1 MKIAKRILLL
11 AGLLIVLLVVF
22 TYLSI
27 WSTNEAGEDT
37 ILLNRDNLDTTDLKD
52 TDSVLVAASSRF
64 ESNFLKEFMQG
75 AHYRETWAAP
85 VKAPVLW
92 LDTYLGGLK
101 PVEVGG
107 GQQTHSLDVLAKDGT
122 LYTLRSVNKDPAPLI
137 PKFAETL
144 GLENIVTDGISA
156 QHPYGAIL
164 AAALADKAK
173 VLHTNPKL
181 VFLPKQ
187 PLLDT
192 LNAKF
197 GNRLFLLEYETEDSE
212 NWTGL
217 DRIIGMIDTDSL
229 QLLKPKLQENLR
241 IDEASLV
248 RSRLF
253 DFLIGDWDR
262 HTKQWGWALQENK
275 NGTLAIPLP
284 GDRDNAFFSLD
295 GVIPT
300 LISSRFLEPKVRP
313 FDEDIDYLPGLVYP
327 FDVYFLKNTPKAVF
341 VKQAR
346 FLQQRLTDQAIE
358 EALKRWPPD
367 VYELD
372 NEKIRLKII
381 GRRDALVE
389 YAEGFYEILQQRQ
402 YLEEPLNGSD
412 DITLPPAL
420 MKCFQCLD
428 KKLLTSPS
436 TAKDSEN

>member
-1 MKIAKRILLL
+1 
-11 AGLLIVLLVVF
+11 
-22 TYLSI
+22 
-27 WSTNEAGEDT
+27 
-37 ILLNRDNLDTTDLKD
+37 
-52 TDSVLVAASSRF
+52 
-64 ESNFLKEFMQG
+64 
-75 AHYRETWAAP
+75 
-85 VKAPVLW
+85 
-92 LDTYLGGLK
+92 
-101 PVEVGG
+101 
-107 GQQTHSLDVLAKDGT
+107 
-122 LYTLRSVNKDPAPLI
+122 
-137 PKFAETL
+137 
-144 GLENIVTDGISA
+144 
-156 QHPYGAIL
+156 
-164 AAALADKAK
+164 
-173 VLHTNPKL
+173 
-181 VFLPKQ
+181 
-187 PLLDT
+187 
-192 LNAKF
+192 
-197 GNRLFLLEYETEDSE
+197 
-212 NWTGL
+212 
-217 DRIIGMIDTDSL
+217 MIDTDSL
-229 QLLKPKLQENLR
+229 QLLKLERKENLR

-275 NGTLAIPLP
+275 NGLLAIPLP

-346 FLQQRLTDQAIE
+346 FLQQRFTNEAID

-389 YAEGFYEILQQRQ
+389 YAEGFYEILQQRP

-436 TAKDSEN
+436 AAKDSEN